1 MNSTTHPLTRGLI
14 LAGGRATRMG
24 GRDKALIVL
33 RGEPLL
39 THVIRH
45 LQPQVDALALSS
57 NAPAANFT
65 AFGLPVLADELTGF
79 QGPLAG
85 IHAGLVHYPQD
96 FVVAVA
102 VDIPLLPADLV
113 ARLRAGLGSA
123 DCAYASDGAHHALAL
138 LLRPGLADVLRAQ
151 LERGTRSIKDF
162 LAAHGTAVVFD
173 RPQDRGL
180 FLNLNTPEALA
191 KVEYELA
198 SDRG

>member
-1 MNSTTHPLTRGLI
+1 MNSTSNALTRGLI
-14 LAGGRATRMG
+14 LAGGRATRMD
-24 GRDKALIVL
+24 GRDKALVML

-45 LQPQVDALALSS
+45 LQPQVDTLALSS
-57 NAPAANFT
+57 NAPADNFT
-65 AFGLPVLADELTGF
+65 AFGLPVLADVLAGF

-85 IHAGLVHYPQD
+85 IHAGLAHYPQD

-113 ARLRAGLGSA
+113 TRLRAGLGSA
-123 DCAYASDGAHHALAL
+123 TCAYASDGTHHALAL
-138 LLRPGLADVLRAQ
+138 LLRPGLADTVRAQ
-151 LERGTRSIKDF
+151 LERGTRSIKEF
-162 LAAHGTAVVFD
+162 LAVHGTPVVFD

-191 KVEYELA
+191 RAEQELA
-198 SDRG
+198 